1 MPPLGRTSWWVG
13 ALGECL
19 GVVVLTTGLAAA
31 DRVAIRPEGGVG
43 LMTLVGDVV
52 DYNADVL
59 TIRVSGG
66 GPPRMI
72 PAAEVAAVE
81 TYRSPDHQRGLA
93 HYRQGELEAA
103 VAAFQRALETE
114 GREWIRR
121 ELYAEL
127 VRCHSRQGDLGLAT
141 TRFVQLVESD
151 PHHRHWGVAPLLW
164 TPEPLPPLL
173 QATARRWLV
182 SPNAAVRLV
191 GASLLL
197 GETTSRVAAVAEL
210 KKLEHAPDRYVG
222 GLAQALLWSTN
233 LQTNLTSPEQLR
245 RWERDVERMP
255 PAIRGGPWY
264 LLGRIRLHRNEQD
277 EAAAAFLR
285 VFLVHHDDDLLAAR
299 SGLEAALALRRL
311 NRDDEA
317 RTLLWELVERY
328 PWSTPAQEARQQLA
342 ALSPAAPIPPP

>member
-1 MPPLGRTSWWVG
+1 MRPLLRTAPWAA
-13 ALGECL
+13 ALGWCL
-19 GVVVLTTGLAAA
+19 SVAMPAADLPAA
-31 DRVAIRPEGGVG
+31 DRVTIRPEGSVG
-43 LMTLVGDVV
+43 LMTIVGDVA
-52 DYNADVL
+52 DYTADAL

-66 GPPRMI
+66 GPPRSV
-72 PAAEVAAVE
+72 PSGEVVAVE
-81 TYRSPDHQRGLA
+81 VYRTPDHQRGLE
-93 HYRQGELEAA
+93 HYRQGEIEPA

-127 VRCHSRQGDLGLAT
+127 VRCHSRQGELGLAV

-164 TPEPLPPLL
+164 TPEPIPPLL

-182 SPNAAVRLV
+182 SPNSAVRLV

-210 KKLEHAPDRYVG
+210 KKLERSGDRYVG

-233 LQTNLTSPEQLR
+233 LQTHLTSPEQLR
-245 RWERDVERMP
+245 LWEREVERMP
-255 PAIRGGPWY
+255 PSIRGGPWY
-264 LLGRIRLHRNEQD
+264 ILGRTRLHRHEQD

-285 VFLVHHDDDLLAAR
+285 VFLVHHDDELLAAR

-317 RTLLWELVERY
+317 RTILQELVERY
-328 PWSTPAQEARQQLA
+328 PWSPPAQEARQQLT
-342 ALSPAAPIPPP
+342 ALSDAAPITPP

>member
-1 MPPLGRTSWWVG
+1 MPPLGRTSWWIG
-13 ALGECL
+13 ALGACL
-19 GVVVLTTGLAAA
+19 GVVVLTTELAAA
-31 DRVAIRPEGGVG
+31 DRVTIRPEGGVG
-43 LMTLVGDVV
+43 LVTLVGDVV

-66 GPPRMI
+66 PPRMV

-81 TYRSPDHQRGLA
+81 TYRTPDHQRGLA

-114 GREWIRR
+114 GREWMRR

-255 PAIRGGPWY
+255 AAIRGGPWY

-328 PWSTPAQEARQQLA
+328 PWSPPAQEARQHLA
-342 ALSPAAPIPPP
+342 ALSPAAPIPSP